1 MRYLFAMLF
10 ILGWLSLPP
19 SLAQPL
25 VELAR
30 PGPWAGISGLMAY
43 HGKLYFVNSQIFV
56 NHNAADIYSYDL
68 NGPQAGGRA
77 GPQAGGRA
85 NHRTLRFEHRLFSQ
99 DTGTPALIDGLM
111 YWPFED
117 PRFSTTHGEYIVSNG
132 RTWQWRMAPE
142 IRGFHVHA
150 MQGHQGA
157 IYTLASGWRGR
168 IYRSTDRGQT
178 WTRLYEHPTPDG
190 YVSRVTA
197 MVSQQATLYFGVT
210 AWAEDDTVKLL
221 YMQGDRVHPVP
232 SWPTG
237 HAIGAL
243 SAFRGHV
250 YAVNRTG
257 DTSRVWRYQAGEP
270 AQPLTALDRYRVQAF
285 AATPTVLWAVS
296 TGPQGGLLWRSTD
309 GHTWQQS
316 QSFPDMPVAITVAN
330 GQVFVGT
337 YNQERGGALWGPV
350 TSQPRVPA
358 TPATLPARPA
368 RKLSPGALKQAV
380 QALDDAL
387 FNVEPKQYRQRLIR
401 ALLPLALSHDPAAG
415 AVLSER
421 LKGPLPETPVKRM
434 IGTATMPAVRMA
446 QWYLLFAVA
455 LNGHGHIPPALLSQP
470 WDVPP
475 NQAEKY
481 FAPMPAATW
490 AVSELGQSDPDTQA
504 ALRQALRSEAPDWT
518 KGDVLLA
525 LHRLHGVPFRY
536 PAP

>member
-1 MRYLFAMLF
+1 MQLRQLYPFA
-10 ILGWLSLPP
+10 ILCFLSLLSLRP

-25 VELAR
+25 VELTR
-30 PGPWAGISGLMAY
+30 PGPWAGVSGLMAY

-68 NGPQAGGRA
+68 HRSEAENP
-77 GPQAGGRA
+77 A
-85 NHRTLRFEHRLFSQ
+85 NHSPIRFEHRLFSQ

-117 PRFSTTHGEYIVSNG
+117 PRFSTTHGEYIISNG
-132 RTWQWRMAPE
+132 QAWQWRMAPE

-150 MQGHQGA
+150 MQSHQST

-178 WTRLYEHPTPDG
+178 WTQLYEHPTPDG
-190 YVSRVTA
+190 YVSRVTT
-197 MVSQQATLYFGVT
+197 MVAQQATLYFGVT
-210 AWAEDDTVKLL
+210 AWAEDGTAKLL
-221 YMQGDRVHPVP
+221 HLQDGRVRPVP
-232 SWPTG
+232 GWPTG

-243 SAFRGHV
+243 SAFRGRV
-250 YAVNRTG
+250 YAVNRID
-257 DTSRVWRYQAGEP
+257 DTSPRVWRYQPGEP
-270 AQPLTALDRYRVQAF
+270 ARPVTALDDYRVQAF

-309 GHTWQQS
+309 GDTWQSS
-316 QSFPDMPVAITVAN
+316 QSFPDMPVAITVTD

-337 YNQERGGALWGPV
+337 YNEERGGALWGPAALR
-350 TSQPRVPA
+350 SRVPA
-358 TPATLPARPA
+358 PPAPLPDRPA
-368 RKLSPGALKQAV
+368 RHLSPAALKQAV

-387 FNVEPKQYRQRLIR
+387 FNVHPQHYRQRLIR

-415 AVLSER
+415 AALSER

-446 QWYLLFAVA
+446 RWYLLFAVA
-455 LNGHGHIPPALLSQP
+455 LNGHGDIPPALLSLP
-470 WDVPP
+470 WTVPP
-475 NQAEKY
+475 NPAEKY
-481 FAPMPAATW
+481 FEPMPAATW
-490 AVSELGQSDPDTQA
+490 AVSELGQSDPATRA
-504 ALRQALRSEAPDWT
+504 ALRQALRSEAPAWS

-525 LHRLHGVPFRY
+525 LHRLQGAPFRY